1 VYAAPE
7 ARGRGFASALVS
19 QAVALARDAS
29 QEPIFI
35 VADDNDWPKLLYERL
50 GFRGVGNLWQFHR
63 D

>member
-1 VYAAPE
+1 M
-7 ARGRGFASALVS
+7 S